1 MAITKEIKIDYIN
14 VHELK
19 TLQIMGSTI
28 IKDGE
33 EVLAEKEYA
42 FGLQPNQNPS
52 DYPAYVNL
60 PTSEKAKV
68 DELVT
73 ALWND
78 EVKDNYAT
86 FLASQ
91 TEEVSESE

>member
-1 MAITKEIKIDYIN
+1 MAITKETKINYIN
-14 VHELK
+14 VQELK
-19 TLQIMGSTI
+19 TLQIIGSTI

-52 DYPAYVNL
+52 DFPAYVNL

-68 DELVT
+68 DELT
-73 ALWND
+73 NTLWTD
-78 EVKDNYAT
+78 QVKSDYEA
-86 FLASQ
+86 FLEAQ
-91 TEEVSESE
+91 NAELNPE